1 MQECFVFG
9 FGLFDEGWVFVS
21 ANNGHWAVFSTE
33 GKLVNQYEPSAQG
46 SGASFYASAVRN
58 GYAWAGSNGYAPAY
72 TLPEMEKASSLTL
85 PMGTIF
91 PDWEGEGFSDEML
104 VLVNCTGPLL
114 DRFLQGFRR
123 NKIPPVALKAVLTP
137 TNRTWDSAALHAELL
152 RERQAIQEGQAA
164 HAGKEG
170 T

>member
-1 MQECFVFG
+1 MNMPLILLYNLDTPKGAKIRRMCLPL
-9 FGLFDEGWVFVS
+9 GLRTRLVKPEEYGLPLGELVEGTV
-21 ANNGHWAVFSTE
+21 
-33 GKLVNQYEPSAQG
+33 
-46 SGASFYASAVRN
+46 
-58 GYAWAGSNGYAPAY
+58 
-72 TLPEMEKASSLTL
+72 PETPWTRES
-85 PMGTIF
+85 
-91 PDWEGEGFSDEML
+91 FSDEML

-123 NKIPPVALKAVLTP
+123 NKIPSVALKAVLTP
-137 TNRTWDSAALHAELL
+137 TNQTWDSTALHGELL

>member
-1 MQECFVFG
+1 MTAAADMGTMERRKGKNTMNMPLILLYNLDTPKGAKIRRMCLPL
-9 FGLFDEGWVFVS
+9 GLRTRLVKPEEYGLPLGELVEG
-21 ANNGHWAVFSTE
+21 AAPET
-33 GKLVNQYEPSAQG
+33 P
-46 SGASFYASAVRN
+46 
-58 GYAWAGSNGYAPAY
+58 WAGES
-72 TLPEMEKASSLTL
+72 
-85 PMGTIF
+85 
-91 PDWEGEGFSDEML
+91 FSDEML

-123 NKIPPVALKAVLTP
+123 NKIPSVALKAVLTP
-137 TNRTWDSAALHAELL
+137 TNQTWDSTALHGELL